1 MSSTGGVYGS
11 GSGGGP
17 ARDDEAIADPETE
30 LRARIDGLKLQVEN
44 LTHSKAGLQRQ
55 IEQLAAQRA
64 SDSNIIAAQG
74 ARIQELLDHTSELT
88 NAKREANAKA
98 ETLLEALLAT
108 ANVAGKLAAMFNKS

>member
-1 MSSTGGVYGS
+1 MSSAGGIYGS
-11 GSGGGP
+11 H
-17 ARDDEAIADPETE
+17 DEQAIADPETE
-30 LRARIDGLKLQVEN
+30 LRARIDGLLQQLQNVTLAKE
-44 LTHSKAGLQRQ
+44 ALQRDL
-55 IEQLAAQRA
+55 ERNALQRV

-88 NAKREANAKA
+88 NAKREACAKA